1 MTSGYPRRRSRW
13 ESSFANPRSWYGRS
27 RRASIA
33 SPTVTFPA
41 FRSRRSA
48 CTRRRSTA
56 LTESV
61 PTSRVRDGAEGAA
74 PLDLLANPV
83 LPLEHVEGPVRH
95 LDRLLAGH
103 DDQPG
108 LIPDDPVA
116 GVDLLPAALDL
127 APDLPEAFRFSRVR
141 GHVSAEAREVQ
152 LEDRIEVPHRA
163 INHDAGD
170 ALHEARVRRELAPDR
185 RRPTADVDHDDV
197 AGLRAIDRLDGF
209 RPVAIRGLDGQR
221 PAHELRAMLDPR
233 HEARHHASFLHRIR
247 EVRCGDL
254 AERVAHIGIRV
265 LLVEPRGDR
274 FSLV

>member
-33 SPTVTFPA
+33 WPTVTFPS

-56 LTESV
+56 L
-61 PTSRVRDGAEGAA
+61 
-74 PLDLLANPV
+74 
-83 LPLEHVEGPVRH
+83 
-95 LDRLLAGH
+95 
-103 DDQPG
+103 
-108 LIPDDPVA
+108 
-116 GVDLLPAALDL
+116 
-127 APDLPEAFRFSRVR
+127 PEAFRFSRVR
-141 GHVSAEAREVQ
+141 GHVSAVAREVQ

-170 ALHEARVRRELAPDR
+170 ALHEARVRGELAPDR

-209 RPVAIRGLDGQR
+209 RPVATRALDGQR
-221 PAHELRAMLDPR
+221 PAHALPAILDPP
-233 HEARHHASFLHRIR
+233 HAARHPAPS
-247 EVRCGDL
+247 
-254 AERVAHIGIRV
+254 
-265 LLVEPRGDR
+265 PPPTPPPP
-274 FSLV
+274 S